1 MADDAKPARRDT
13 DDEHVAV
20 VDLGSNSVRLV
31 VYDRL
36 SRAPFPRFNEKSLCR
51 LGASIDADGNL
62 GEQAMDAVARAVER
76 FVAIARAMEVGRID
90 LLATEAIRRAG
101 NGEAFRRRLEE
112 IAGQSVIILDGDDE
126 ARLAAT
132 GVIAGFHRPSGLAG
146 DLGGGSLEIAEIH
159 VHDVGSGRVS
169 MPLGALV
176 VAGPLAEDRK
186 EAKRHVDETLR
197 DALTGVV
204 RGADFHVVGGGWRAL
219 AKVYLAEHDYPV
231 PVVHGLELDPAE
243 LRGMAKRLWTM
254 NPEDVSSVPGVPG
267 RRASTLPAAALV
279 MDRVLKHL
287 EPSRVLFSSLGVR
300 EGWLHELLPDD
311 ERAFDPLLA
320 GCRQLAAET
329 ARVPAFAA
337 ALERWTDGLF
347 MGESVEQR
355 RLRIAA
361 TLLSDI
367 AWREA
372 RDVQARHVF
381 DRILRFPFIGITH
394 PERVFLAAAVH
405 ARHGS
410 RADDDAMALL
420 SDDEATRAHVL
431 GTALLLGH
439 RFSGSVPSI
448 LGHASLD
455 IDATTVTLAVDE
467 ATSVPDSE
475 AVQGRLS
482 LLAKAMG
489 RDGTAVVTRRG
500 NDRTGGATDE

>member
-1 MADDAKPARRDT
+1 MDERAASPKRRSSDE
-13 DDEHVAV
+13 EHVAV

-31 VYDRL
+31 VYDRQG
-36 SRAPFPRFNEKSLCR
+36 RAPFPRFNEKSLCR

-62 GEQAMDAVARAVER
+62 GDEAMDAVARAVKR
-76 FVAIARAMEVGRID
+76 FVAISRAMETGRID
-90 LLATEAIRRAG
+90 LIATEAIRKAG
-101 NGEAFRRRLEE
+101 NGDAFRERLEE
-112 IAGQSVIILDGDDE
+112 IAGQPVTILDGDDE

-146 DLGGGSLEIAEIH
+146 DLGGGSLEIAE
-159 VHDVGSGRVS
+159 VHDDAVGSGRVS

-176 VAGPLAEDRK
+176 VAPRLADDPK
-186 EAKRHVDETLR
+186 EAKRHVDDTLKS
-197 DALTGVV
+197 ALTGVV
-204 RGADFHVVGGGWRAL
+204 TGVDFHVVGGGWRAL
-219 AKVYLAEHDYPV
+219 AKVYLAEHDHPV
-231 PVVHGLELDPAE
+231 PVVHGLELEPGE
-243 LRGMAKRLWTM
+243 LRGLAKRLWTM
-254 NPEDVSSVPGVPG
+254 DPGDVSGVPGVPG

-287 EPSRVLFSSLGVR
+287 DPRRILFSSLGVR
-300 EGWLHELLPDD
+300 EGWLHELLD
-311 ERAFDPLLA
+311 EKTRALDPLLD

-329 ARVPAFAA
+329 ARVPDFAA
-337 ALERWTDGLF
+337 ALERWTDELF
-347 MGESVEQR
+347 MGESLEQR
-355 RLRIAA
+355 RLRVAA

-381 DRILRFPFIGITH
+381 ERILRFPFIGITH

-405 ARHGS
+405 ARHGA
-410 RADDDAMALL
+410 RAEHDALALL
-420 SDDEATRAHVL
+420 SSDEAERAHVL

-439 RFSGSVPSI
+439 RFSGSVPAI
-448 LGHASLD
+448 LDHASLVV
-455 IDATTVTLAVDE
+455 DADTVTLSVDE

-489 RDGTAVVTRRG
+489 RERTAVAVRRG
-500 NDRTGGATDE
+500 KSA